1 MQIITTHLNAD
12 FDAVACCMA
21 AKKLY
26 PEAYVVLPGS
36 IERKVKLFFES
47 FHPFEIKKLKEI
59 DIDKVKTLIVVDTRS
74 IQRIGELAQLLKKP
88 VKVHLYDHHPKGED
102 DIKADFEI
110 TEQIGALASLF
121 TEIFRKK
128 NISITPLEATLLCLG
143 IYEETGCLLFPST
156 TERDAMAV
164 AYLLKRGAN
173 LNIVSQF
180 LKEELSREEVSLLN
194 ELLNSLQEYLINGIR
209 INIGHA
215 VKEEP
220 QDISH
225 IAHKVMDIIDTDA
238 LFLIIEMEDKILI
251 IGRSN
256 TPQVD
261 VGLILS
267 EFNGGG
273 HWAAGS
279 ATLKEMPINL
289 LIDELVKI
297 IKQQI
302 KPEKVAKDLMTTPVI
317 SVQWDR
323 TIKEVEAMMTKY
335 GINAMPVIK
344 NDKYVGVITRG
355 VVEKAIFH
363 GLKQSRVG
371 DFATTDAY
379 TAEEDTPLW
388 EIEKNMV
395 ELNQRFVPI
404 LREDKVVGVI
414 TRTDILRNLYE
425 ELIRKFKISKPREET
440 EEAKK
445 NIAKLMKEFFPEEL
459 YEILC
464 IAGNLAEQLH
474 YGAYLVGGSVRDLLM
489 RRPSPDIDIVVEG
502 DGIIFAQELSKKIDG
517 KVTPHPRFATA
528 KIVKE
533 IKKNGEVKKFYIDIA
548 TARTEYYE
556 SPAALPKIE
565 TSSIK
570 KDLYRRDF
578 TINAL
583 AVKLNTKD
591 FGLLIDFFGGQRD
604 IKEKKI
610 RVLHN
615 LSFVEDPTRAIR
627 AIRFSEKLGFKISKH
642 TENLIKLAVKMS
654 IFEKLKGPRLYEE
667 LILLLKETM
676 PHHSIKRLGDYG
688 LLKVIHPS
696 LEEKTLY
703 GQLAKAYETMQGIE
717 LLFLKEDYRKELVYL
732 MVILWNLKPHER
744 QELLQRICAPEH
756 IKKELIENINS
767 AEKALKSFSSESPV
781 EVHNLLKPLNIETI
795 ILMMLYAQ
803 DWQKK
808 AIALYLTKLKEIKPL
823 LGGED
828 LKKLGIPPGPVYKKI
843 FDAILKEKLHGR
855 LLSKEEEIEFA
866 KRYCE
871 SEGEN
876 EKSPFIHT

>member
-12 FDAVACCMA
+12 FDAIASCMS

-26 PEAYVVLPGS
+26 PEAVVVLPGS
-36 IERKVKLFFES
+36 MERRVKLFFES
-47 FHPFEIKKLKEI
+47 FHPFEIKKIKEI
-59 DIDKVKTLIVVDTRS
+59 EPDKVKTLIVVDTRS
-74 IQRIGELAQLLKKP
+74 IQRIGELSQFLKKG
-88 VKVHLYDHHPKGED
+88 VKVHLYDHHPRGED

-156 TERDAMAV
+156 TSRDVEAV

-180 LKEELSREEVSLLN
+180 LKEELSREEIFLLN
-194 ELLNSLQEYLINGIR
+194 ELLNSLQEHLINGVR
-209 INIGHA
+209 INIGYG
-215 VKEEP
+215 VQEEP

-225 IAHKVMDIIDTDA
+225 IAHKVMDIIDTEA
-238 LFLIIEMEDKILI
+238 LFLIIEMQDKILI

-267 EFNGGG
+267 QFGGGG

-279 ATLKEMPINL
+279 ATLKEMPVTL
-289 LIDELVKI
+289 LIEELLKF
-297 IKQQI
+297 IKGYI
-302 KPEKVAKDLMTTPVI
+302 KPQSIARDLMTTPVI
-317 SVQWDR
+317 SVQWNR
-323 TIKEVEAMMTKY
+323 TIKEVEEMMTKY
-335 GINAMPVIK
+335 GINAIPVLKGESFI
-344 NDKYVGVITRG
+344 GVITRG

-363 GLKQSRVG
+363 GLKNSKVV

-404 LREDKVVGVI
+404 LKEQKVVGVI

-425 ELIRKFKISKPREET
+425 ELIRKFKISKPKEES
-440 EEAKK
+440 EESRRNVA
-445 NIAKLMKEFFPEEL
+445 NLMKEFLSEEV
-459 YEILC
+459 YEILR
-464 IAGNLAEQLH
+464 IAGNLAEEMGS
-474 YGAYLVGGSVRDLLM
+474 GAYLVGGTVRDLLM

-502 DGIIFAQELSKKIDG
+502 DGIAFAHELAKKIDG

-528 KIVKE
+528 KILKE
-533 IKKNGEVKKFYIDIA
+533 IKKDGEIKRFYIDIA

-556 SPAALPKIE
+556 SPAALPKVE

-604 IKEKKI
+604 IKDKKI

-642 TENLIKLAVKMS
+642 TENLIKLAVKMN

-667 LILLLKETM
+667 LILLLKETL

-688 LLKVIHPS
+688 LLKLIHPAI
-696 LEEKTLY
+696 EERTIY
-703 GQLAKAYETMQGIE
+703 NDLAKAYETIQGIE
-717 LLFLKEDYRKELVYL
+717 LLFLKEEYRKEFIYL
-732 MVILWNLKPHER
+732 MVILWNLNLSER
-744 QELLQRICAPEH
+744 EELLHRICAPVN
-756 IKKELIENINS
+756 IKRELIENISS
-767 AEKALKSFSSESPV
+767 AQKALQLFTAENSQEFNV
-781 EVHNLLKPLNIETI
+781 QIYNLLKPLNIETI
-795 ILMMLYAQ
+795 ILMMIYAKE
-803 DWQKK
+803 WQKK
-808 AIALYLTKLKEIKPL
+808 AIFNYLTKLKDIKPL
-823 LGGED
+823 ITGED
-828 LKKLGIPPGPVYKKI
+828 LKKLGIQPGPVYRKI
-843 FDAILKEKLHGR
+843 LESILREKLQGR

-866 KRYCE
+866 KKIG
-871 SEGEN
+871 S
-876 EKSPFIHT
+876 

>member
-12 FDAVACCMA
+12 FDAIASCMA

-26 PEAYVVLPGS
+26 PEAVVVLPGAM
-36 IERKVKLFFES
+36 EKRVKLFFES
-47 FHPFEIKKLKEI
+47 FRPFEIKKLKEI
-59 DIDKVKTLIVVDTRS
+59 EPDKVKTLIVVDTRS
-74 IQRIGELAQLLKKP
+74 PHRIGELAELLKKS

-128 NISITPLEATLLCLG
+128 NIPLTPLEATLLCLG
-143 IYEETGCLLFPST
+143 IYEETGCLLFPT
-156 TERDAMAV
+156 TTPRDVEAV

-180 LKEELSREEVSLLN
+180 LKEELSRQELSLFN
-194 ELLNSLQEYLINGIR
+194 EILNSLQEYLINGIR
-209 INIGHA
+209 INIGHG
-215 VKEEP
+215 VQEEP

-225 IAHKVMDIIDTDA
+225 IAHKVMDIVDTDA

-261 VGLILS
+261 VGSILAQLG
-267 EFNGGG
+267 GGG

-279 ATLKEMPINL
+279 ATLKEMPVNL
-289 LIDELVKI
+289 LIEEILKIVKE
-297 IKQQI
+297 QI
-302 KPEKVAKDLMTTPVI
+302 RPQKTARDLMTTPVI

-323 TIKEVEAMMTKY
+323 TIKEVEEMMTKY

-344 NDKYVGVITRG
+344 DGKYIGVITRG

-363 GLKQSRVG
+363 GLKKSRVG

-388 EIEKNMV
+388 EIEKNMI
-395 ELNQRFVPI
+395 ELNQRFVPV
-404 LREDKVVGVI
+404 LKDEKVIGVI

-425 ELIRKFKISKPREET
+425 ELIKKFKISKTQPEPEIRRNV
-440 EEAKK
+440 K
-445 NIAKLMKEFFPEEL
+445 NLMKELLPQEV
-459 YEILC
+459 YEILI
-464 IAGNLAEQLH
+464 IAGSLAEEMG

-502 DGIIFAQELSKKIDG
+502 DGILFAQELSKRIEG

-528 KIVKE
+528 KILKE
-533 IKKNGEVKKFYIDIA
+533 IQKNGETTKFYIDIA

-556 SPAALPKIE
+556 SPASLPKVE

-604 IKEKKI
+604 IKDKKI

-667 LILLLKETM
+667 IVLLLRETL
-676 PHHSIKRLGDYG
+676 PHNSIKRLGDFG
-688 LLKVIHPS
+688 LLKIVSPH
-696 LEEKTLY
+696 LEEKTVYNDLS
-703 GQLAKAYETMQGIE
+703 KAYETIQGIE
-717 LLFLKEDYRKELVYL
+717 LLFLKEEYKKELIYL
-732 MVILWNLKPHER
+732 MVILWRLKPEER
-744 QELLQRICAPEH
+744 QEFFQRICAPEN
-756 IKKELIENINS
+756 IKKQLLENISS
-767 AEKALKSFSSESPV
+767 AERALQSFPSEDSCV
-781 EVHNLLKPLNIETI
+781 EIYNLLKPLNIETI
-795 ILMMLYAQ
+795 ILMMIYAK
-803 DWQKK
+803 DWQKR
-808 AIALYLTKLKEIKPL
+808 AISLYLTKLKDVKPL
-823 LGGED
+823 LRGED

-843 FDAILKEKLHGR
+843 FDAILREKLQGR
-855 LLSKEEEIEFA
+855 LLSKEEEIEFV
-866 KRYCE
+866 KKFE
-871 SEGEN
+871 SE
-876 EKSPFIHT
+876 KAL

>member
-12 FDAVACCMA
+12 FDAIASCMS

-26 PEAYVVLPGS
+26 PEAVVVLPGS
-36 IERKVKLFFES
+36 MERRVKLFFES
-47 FHPFEIKKLKEI
+47 FHPFEIKKMK
-59 DIDKVKTLIVVDTRS
+59 DIEPDKVKTLIVVDTRS
-74 IQRIGELAQLLKKP
+74 IQRIGELSQFLKKG

-156 TERDAMAV
+156 TSRDVEAV

-180 LKEELSREEVSLLN
+180 LKEELSREEIFLLN
-194 ELLNSLQEYLINGIR
+194 EILNSLQEHLINGVR
-209 INIGHA
+209 INIGYG
-215 VKEEP
+215 VQEES

-225 IAHKVMDIIDTDA
+225 IAHKVMDIIDTEA
-238 LFLIIEMEDKILI
+238 LFLIIEMQDKILI

-267 EFNGGG
+267 QFGGGG

-279 ATLKEMPINL
+279 ATLKEMPVTL
-289 LIDELVKI
+289 LIEELLKF
-297 IKQQI
+297 IKEYI
-302 KPEKVAKDLMTTPVI
+302 KPQRIAKDLMTTPVI

-323 TIKEVEAMMTKY
+323 TIKEVEEMMTKY
-335 GINAMPVIK
+335 GINAIPVLKGENFI
-344 NDKYVGVITRG
+344 GVITRG

-363 GLKQSRVG
+363 GLKNSKVV

-404 LREDKVVGVI
+404 LKEQKVVGVI

-425 ELIRKFKISKPREET
+425 ELIRKFKISKPKEES
-440 EEAKK
+440 EESRRTVA
-445 NIAKLMKEFFPEEL
+445 NLMKEFLSEEV
-459 YEILC
+459 YEILR
-464 IAGNLAEQLH
+464 IAGSLAEEMEL
-474 YGAYLVGGSVRDLLM
+474 GAYLVGGTVRDLLM

-502 DGIIFAQELSKKIDG
+502 DGIAFAHELAKKIDG

-528 KIVKE
+528 KILKE
-533 IKKNGEVKKFYIDIA
+533 IKKNGEIKKFYIDIA

-556 SPAALPKIE
+556 SPAALPKVE

-604 IKEKKI
+604 IKDKKI

-642 TENLIKLAVKMS
+642 TENLIKLAVKMN
-654 IFEKLKGPRLYEE
+654 IFDKLKGPRLYEE
-667 LILLLKETM
+667 LILLLKETL
-676 PHHSIKRLGDYG
+676 PHNSIKRLGNYG
-688 LLKVIHPS
+688 LLKLIHPS
-696 LEEKTLY
+696 IEERTIY
-703 GQLAKAYETMQGIE
+703 NALAKAYETIQGIE
-717 LLFLKEDYRKELVYL
+717 LLFLKEEYRKEFIYL
-732 MVILWNLKPHER
+732 MVILWNLNIAER
-744 QELLQRICAPEH
+744 EELLQRICAPAN
-756 IKKELIENINS
+756 IKRELIENTIS
-767 AEKALKSFSSESPV
+767 AQKTLELFTPEDSQEFNVKIY
-781 EVHNLLKPLNIETI
+781 NLLKPLNIETV
-795 ILMMLYAQ
+795 ILMMIYAKE
-803 DWQKK
+803 WQKK
-808 AIALYLTKLKEIKPL
+808 AIFNYLTRLKDIKPL
-823 LGGED
+823 ITGED
-828 LKKLGIPPGPVYKKI
+828 LKKLGIQPGPVYRKI
-843 FDAILKEKLHGR
+843 LESILREKLQGR

-866 KRYCE
+866 KKIG
-871 SEGEN
+871 S
-876 EKSPFIHT
+876 

>member
-12 FDAVACCMA
+12 FDAIASCMS

-26 PEAYVVLPGS
+26 PEAVVVLPGS
-36 IERKVKLFFES
+36 MERRVKLFFES
-47 FHPFEIKKLKEI
+47 FHPFEIKKIKEI
-59 DIDKVKTLIVVDTRS
+59 EPDKVKTLIVVDTRS
-74 IQRIGELAQLLKKP
+74 IQRIGELSQFLKKG
-88 VKVHLYDHHPKGED
+88 VKVHLYDHHPRGED

-156 TERDAMAV
+156 TSRDVEAV

-180 LKEELSREEVSLLN
+180 LKEELSREEIFLLN
-194 ELLNSLQEYLINGIR
+194 ELLNSLQEHLINGVR
-209 INIGHA
+209 INIGYG
-215 VKEEP
+215 VQEEP

-225 IAHKVMDIIDTDA
+225 IAHKVMDIIDTEA
-238 LFLIIEMEDKILI
+238 LFLIIEMQDKILI

-267 EFNGGG
+267 QFGGGG

-279 ATLKEMPINL
+279 ATLKEMPVTL
-289 LIDELVKI
+289 LIEELLKF
-297 IKQQI
+297 IKGYI
-302 KPEKVAKDLMTTPVI
+302 KPQRIARDLMTTPVI
-317 SVQWDR
+317 SVQWNR
-323 TIKEVEAMMTKY
+323 TIKEVEEMMTKY
-335 GINAMPVIK
+335 GINAIPVLKGESFI
-344 NDKYVGVITRG
+344 GVITRG

-363 GLKQSRVG
+363 GLKNSKVV

-404 LREDKVVGVI
+404 LKEQKVVGVI

-425 ELIRKFKISKPREET
+425 ELIRKFKISKPKEES
-440 EEAKK
+440 EESRRNVA
-445 NIAKLMKEFFPEEL
+445 NLMKEFLSEEV
-459 YEILC
+459 YEILR
-464 IAGNLAEQLH
+464 IAGNLAEEMGS
-474 YGAYLVGGSVRDLLM
+474 GAYLVGGTVRDLLM

-502 DGIIFAQELSKKIDG
+502 DGIAFAHELAKKIDG

-528 KIVKE
+528 KILKE
-533 IKKNGEVKKFYIDIA
+533 IKKDGEIKRFYIDIA

-556 SPAALPKIE
+556 SPAALPKVE

-604 IKEKKI
+604 IKDKKI

-642 TENLIKLAVKMS
+642 TENLIKLAVKMN

-667 LILLLKETM
+667 LILLLKETL

-688 LLKVIHPS
+688 LLKLIHPAI
-696 LEEKTLY
+696 EERTIY
-703 GQLAKAYETMQGIE
+703 NDLAKAYETIQGIE
-717 LLFLKEDYRKELVYL
+717 LLFLKEEYRKEFIYL
-732 MVILWNLKPHER
+732 MVILWNLNLAER
-744 QELLQRICAPEH
+744 EELLHRICAPVN
-756 IKKELIENINS
+756 IKRELIENISS
-767 AEKALKSFSSESPV
+767 AQKALQLFTAENSQEFNV
-781 EVHNLLKPLNIETI
+781 QIYNLLKPLNIETI
-795 ILMMLYAQ
+795 ILMMIYAKE
-803 DWQKK
+803 WQKK
-808 AIALYLTKLKEIKPL
+808 AIFNYLTKLKDIKPL
-823 LGGED
+823 ITGED
-828 LKKLGIPPGPVYKKI
+828 LKKLGIQPGPVYRKI
-843 FDAILKEKLHGR
+843 LESILREKLQGR

-866 KRYCE
+866 KKIG
-871 SEGEN
+871 S
-876 EKSPFIHT
+876 

>member
-12 FDAVACCMA
+12 FDAIASCMS

-26 PEAYVVLPGS
+26 PEAVVVLPGS
-36 IERKVKLFFES
+36 MERRVKLFFES
-47 FHPFEIKKLKEI
+47 FHPFEIKKIK
-59 DIDKVKTLIVVDTRS
+59 DIEPDKVKTLIVVDTRS
-74 IQRIGELAQLLKKP
+74 VQRIGELSQFLKKG
-88 VKVHLYDHHPKGED
+88 VKVHLYDHHPKTDE
-102 DIKADFEI
+102 DIKAEFEL

-156 TERDAMAV
+156 TSRDVEAV

-180 LKEELSREEVSLLN
+180 LKEELSREEISLLN
-194 ELLNSLQEYLINGIR
+194 ELLNSLQEHLINGIR
-209 INIGHA
+209 INIGHG
-215 VKEEP
+215 VQEEP

-225 IAHKVMDIIDTDA
+225 IAHKLMDIIDTDA
-238 LFLIIEMEDKILI
+238 LFLIIEMQDKILI

-267 EFNGGG
+267 QFGGGG

-279 ATLKEMPINL
+279 ATLKEMPITL
-289 LIDELVKI
+289 LIEELLKFA
-297 IKQQI
+297 KEYI
-302 KPEKVAKDLMTTPVI
+302 KPQRVAKDLMTTPVI
-317 SVQWDR
+317 SVQLDR
-323 TIKEVEAMMTKY
+323 TIKEVEEMMTKY
-335 GINAMPVIK
+335 GINAIPVLK
-344 NDKYVGVITRG
+344 GESFMGVITRG

-363 GLKQSRVG
+363 GLKKSKVA

-388 EIEKNMV
+388 EIEKNMI

-404 LREDKVVGVI
+404 LKEQKVVGVI

-425 ELIRKFKISKPREET
+425 ELIRKFKISKPQESEESRR
-440 EEAKK
+440 
-445 NIAKLMKEFFPEEL
+445 NVLNLMKEFLSEEV
-459 YEILC
+459 YEILRN
-464 IAGNLAEQLH
+464 AGKLAEEMG

-502 DGIIFAQELSKKIDG
+502 DGIVFARELAKRIDG

-528 KIVKE
+528 KILKE

-556 SPAALPKIE
+556 SPAALPKVE

-604 IKEKKI
+604 TKDKKI

-642 TENLIKLAVKMS
+642 TENLIKLAVKMN

-667 LILLLKETM
+667 LILLLKETL
-676 PHHSIKRLGDYG
+676 PHNSIKRLRDYG
-688 LLKVIHPS
+688 LLKLIHPTI
-696 LEEKTLY
+696 EEKAIYNDLE
-703 GQLAKAYETMQGIE
+703 KAYETIQGIE
-717 LLFLKEDYRKELVYL
+717 LLFLKEEYRKEFIYL
-732 MVILWNLKPHER
+732 MVILWNLSHAER
-744 QELLQRICAPEH
+744 EEFLQRICSPVN
-756 IKKELIENINS
+756 IKKELIENIRS
-767 AEKALKSFSSESPV
+767 AQKTLQLFTPEDSQQFNVKVYSI
-781 EVHNLLKPLNIETI
+781 LKPLNIETI
-795 ILMMLYAQ
+795 ILMMIYAKE
-803 DWQKK
+803 WQKK
-808 AIALYLTKLKEIKPL
+808 AIFNYLTRLKDIKPL
-823 LGGED
+823 ITGED
-828 LKKLGIPPGPVYKKI
+828 LKKIGIQPGPVYRKI
-843 FDAILKEKLHGR
+843 LENVLKEKLQGR

-866 KRYCE
+866 KKFGI
-871 SEGEN
+871 S
-876 EKSPFIHT
+876 

>member
-12 FDAVACCMA
+12 FDALACCMA

-26 PEAYVVLPGS
+26 PEADIVLPGS
-36 IERKVKLFFES
+36 MEKRVKLFFET
-47 FHPFEIKKLKEI
+47 FKPFEIKKLKEI
-59 DIDKVKTLIVVDTRS
+59 DLDKVKTLIVVDTRS
-74 IQRIGELAQLLKKP
+74 VHRIGELAQLLKKP
-88 VKVHLYDHHPKGED
+88 VKVHLYDHHPKTED

-110 TEQIGALASLF
+110 TEQVGALASLF

-128 NISITPLEATLLCLG
+128 NIPITPLEATLLCLG
-143 IYEETGCLLFPST
+143 IYEETGCLVFPST
-156 TERDAMAV
+156 TERDVLAV

-209 INIGHA
+209 VNIAHA

-220 QDISH
+220 QDVSH
-225 IAHKVMDIIDTDA
+225 IAHKVMDLIDTDA

-261 VGLILS
+261 VGSILS
-267 EFNGGG
+267 EFGGGG

-279 ATLKEMPINL
+279 ATLKERPVNL
-289 LIDELVKI
+289 LIDELIKI
-297 IKQQI
+297 IKQQV
-302 KPEKVAKDLMTTPVI
+302 KPEKIAKDLMTTPVI

-323 TIKEVEAMMTKY
+323 TIKEVEDMMTKY

-344 NDKYVGVITRG
+344 NNKYIGVITRG

-363 GLKQSRVG
+363 GLKKSRVG

-379 TAEEDTPLW
+379 TAEQDTPLW
-388 EIEKNMV
+388 EIEKNMI

-404 LREDKVVGVI
+404 LKDDKVVGVI

-425 ELIRKFKISKPREET
+425 ELIRKFKISKPKEEI
-440 EEAKK
+440 EESKK
-445 NIAKLMKEFFPEEL
+445 NVANLMKEFLPEEI
-459 YEILC
+459 YKILLT
-464 IAGNLAEQLH
+464 AGSLAEEMG
-474 YGAYLVGGSVRDLLM
+474 YGVYLVGGSIRDLLM
-489 RRPSPDIDIVVEG
+489 RKPSPDIDIVVEG
-502 DGIIFAQELSKKIDG
+502 DGIAFAQELSKIING
-517 KVTPHPRFATA
+517 KVIPHRRFGTA
-528 KIVKE
+528 KILIE
-533 IKKNGEVKKFYIDIA
+533 IEKNGEVKRFSIDIA

-556 SPAALPKIE
+556 SPAALPKVE

-591 FGLLIDFFGGQRD
+591 FGLLLDFFGGQRD
-604 IKEKKI
+604 IKDKKI

-667 LILLLKETM
+667 LILLLKETL
-676 PHHSIKRLGDYG
+676 PHYSVKRLADYG
-688 LLKVIHPS
+688 LLKLLHPS
-696 LEEKTLY
+696 FDEKLFNE
-703 GQLAKAYETMQGIE
+703 LVKAHETVQGME
-717 LLFLKEDYRKELVYL
+717 LLFLKEKYRKEFIYL
-732 MVILWNLKPHER
+732 MVLLWNLKSHER
-744 QELLQRICAPEH
+744 EEFLKRICAPENV
-756 IKKELIENINS
+756 KKQLIENITS
-767 AEKALKSFSSESPV
+767 AEKALQNFLSEESFLEVYKLLSS
-781 EVHNLLKPLNIETI
+781 LNIETI
-795 ILMMLYAQ
+795 ILMMIYAEEQ
-803 DWQKK
+803 QKR
-808 AIALYLTKLKEIKPL
+808 AISIYLTKLKEIKPL
-823 LGGED
+823 LRGED
-828 LKKLGIPPGPVYKKI
+828 LKKLGIQPGPVYKKI
-843 FDAILKEKLHGR
+843 FDEILKEKLQGR
-855 LLSKEEEIEFA
+855 LLSKEEEIEFV
-866 KRYCE
+866 KKF
-871 SEGEN
+871 G
-876 EKSPFIHT
+876 K

>member
-12 FDAVACCMA
+12 FDAIASCMS

-26 PEAYVVLPGS
+26 PEAVVVLPGS
-36 IERKVKLFFES
+36 MERRVKLFFES
-47 FHPFEIKKLKEI
+47 FHPFEIKKIKEI
-59 DIDKVKTLIVVDTRS
+59 EPDKVKTLIVVDTRS
-74 IQRIGELAQLLKKP
+74 IQRIGELSQFLKKG
-88 VKVHLYDHHPKGED
+88 VKVHLYDHHPRGED

-156 TERDAMAV
+156 TSRDVEAV

-180 LKEELSREEVSLLN
+180 LKEELSREEIFLLN
-194 ELLNSLQEYLINGIR
+194 ELLNSLQEHLINGVR
-209 INIGHA
+209 INIGYG
-215 VKEEP
+215 VQEEP

-225 IAHKVMDIIDTDA
+225 IAHKVMDIIDTEA
-238 LFLIIEMEDKILI
+238 LFLIIEMQDKILI

-267 EFNGGG
+267 QFGGGG

-279 ATLKEMPINL
+279 ATLKEMPVTL
-289 LIDELVKI
+289 LIEELLKF
-297 IKQQI
+297 IKGYI
-302 KPEKVAKDLMTTPVI
+302 KPQRIARDLMTTPVI
-317 SVQWDR
+317 SVQWNR
-323 TIKEVEAMMTKY
+323 TIKEVEEMMTKY
-335 GINAMPVIK
+335 GINAIPVLKGESFI
-344 NDKYVGVITRG
+344 GVITRG

-363 GLKQSRVG
+363 GLKNSKVV

-404 LREDKVVGVI
+404 LKEQKVVGVI

-425 ELIRKFKISKPREET
+425 ELIRKFKISKPKEES
-440 EEAKK
+440 EESRRNVA
-445 NIAKLMKEFFPEEL
+445 NLMKEFLSEEV
-459 YEILC
+459 YEILR
-464 IAGNLAEQLH
+464 IAGNLAEEMGS
-474 YGAYLVGGSVRDLLM
+474 GAYLVGGTVRDLLM

-502 DGIIFAQELSKKIDG
+502 DGIAFAHELAKKIDG

-528 KIVKE
+528 KILKE
-533 IKKNGEVKKFYIDIA
+533 IKKDGEIKRFYIDIA

-556 SPAALPKIE
+556 SPAALPKVE

-604 IKEKKI
+604 IKDKKI

-642 TENLIKLAVKMS
+642 TENLIKLAVKMN

-667 LILLLKETM
+667 LILLLKETL

-688 LLKVIHPS
+688 LLKLIHPAI
-696 LEEKTLY
+696 EERTIY
-703 GQLAKAYETMQGIE
+703 NDLAKAYETIQGIE
-717 LLFLKEDYRKELVYL
+717 LLFLKEEYRKEFIYL
-732 MVILWNLKPHER
+732 MVILWNLNLSER
-744 QELLQRICAPEH
+744 EELLHRICAPVN
-756 IKKELIENINS
+756 IKRELIENISS
-767 AEKALKSFSSESPV
+767 AQKALQLFTAENSQEFNV
-781 EVHNLLKPLNIETI
+781 QIYNLLKPLNIETI
-795 ILMMLYAQ
+795 ILMMIYAKE
-803 DWQKK
+803 WQKK
-808 AIALYLTKLKEIKPL
+808 AIFNYLTKLKDIKPL
-823 LGGED
+823 ITGED
-828 LKKLGIPPGPVYKKI
+828 LKKLGIQPGPVYRKI
-843 FDAILKEKLHGR
+843 LESILREKLQGR

-866 KRYCE
+866 KKIG
-871 SEGEN
+871 S
-876 EKSPFIHT
+876 

>member
-12 FDAVACCMA
+12 FDAIASCMS

-26 PEAYVVLPGS
+26 PEAVVVLPS
-36 IERKVKLFFES
+36 SMERRVKLFFES
-47 FHPFEIKKLKEI
+47 FHPFEIKKIK
-59 DIDKVKTLIVVDTRS
+59 DIEPDKVKTLIVVDTRS
-74 IQRIGELAQLLKKP
+74 VQRIGELSQFLKKG
-88 VKVHLYDHHPKGED
+88 VKVHLYDHHPKTDE
-102 DIKADFEI
+102 DIKAEFEI

-156 TERDAMAV
+156 TSRDVEAV

-180 LKEELSREEVSLLN
+180 LKEELSREEISLLN
-194 ELLNSLQEYLINGIR
+194 ELLNSLQEHLINGIR
-209 INIGHA
+209 INIGHG
-215 VKEEP
+215 VQEEP

-238 LFLIIEMEDKILI
+238 LFLIIEMQDKILI

-267 EFNGGG
+267 QFGGGG

-279 ATLKEMPINL
+279 ATLKEMPIIL
-289 LIDELVKI
+289 LIEELLKFA
-297 IKQQI
+297 KEYI
-302 KPEKVAKDLMTTPVI
+302 KPQRVAKDLMTTPVI

-323 TIKEVEAMMTKY
+323 TIKEVEEMMTKY
-335 GINAMPVIK
+335 GINAIPVLK
-344 NDKYVGVITRG
+344 GESFMGVITRG

-363 GLKQSRVG
+363 GLKKSKVA

-388 EIEKNMV
+388 EIEKNMI

-404 LREDKVVGVI
+404 LKEQRVVGVI

-425 ELIRKFKISKPREET
+425 ELIRKFKISKPQESEESRR
-440 EEAKK
+440 
-445 NIAKLMKEFFPEEL
+445 NVVNLMKEFLSEEV
-459 YEILC
+459 YEILRN
-464 IAGNLAEQLH
+464 AGKLAEEMG

-489 RRPSPDIDIVVEG
+489 RRPSPDVDIVVEG
-502 DGIIFAQELSKKIDG
+502 DGIVFARELAKRIDG

-528 KIVKE
+528 KILKE

-556 SPAALPKIE
+556 SPAALPKVE

-604 IKEKKI
+604 IKDKKI

-642 TENLIKLAVKMS
+642 TENLIKLAIKMN

-667 LILLLKETM
+667 LILLLKETL
-676 PHHSIKRLGDYG
+676 PHNSIKRLEDYG
-688 LLKVIHPS
+688 LLKLIHPTI
-696 LEEKTLY
+696 EERAIY
-703 GQLAKAYETMQGIE
+703 NDLAKAYETIQGIE
-717 LLFLKEDYRKELVYL
+717 LLFLKEEYRKEFIYL
-732 MVILWNLKPHER
+732 MVILWNLSLAER
-744 QELLQRICAPEH
+744 EEFLQRICSPVN
-756 IKKELIENINS
+756 IKKELIENIRS
-767 AEKALKSFSSESPV
+767 AQKTLQLFIPEDSQEFNVKVYSI
-781 EVHNLLKPLNIETI
+781 LKPLNIETI
-795 ILMMLYAQ
+795 ILMMIYAKE
-803 DWQKK
+803 WQKK
-808 AIALYLTKLKEIKPL
+808 AIFNYLTRLKDIKPL
-823 LGGED
+823 ITGED
-828 LKKLGIPPGPVYKKI
+828 LKKIGIQPGPVYRKI
-843 FDAILKEKLHGR
+843 LENVLKEKLQGR

-866 KRYCE
+866 KKFGI
-871 SEGEN
+871 S
-876 EKSPFIHT
+876 

>member
-12 FDAVACCMA
+12 FDALASCMA

-26 PEAYVVLPGS
+26 PEAVVVLPGS
-36 IERKVKLFFES
+36 MEKKVKLFFES
-47 FHPFEIKKLKEI
+47 FKPFEVKKLKEI
-59 DIDKVKTLIVVDTRS
+59 DLDEVKTLIIVDTRS
-74 IQRIGELAQLLKKP
+74 RQRIGEVAQLLKKP
-88 VKVHLYDHHPKGED
+88 IKVHLYDHHPKGED

-128 NISITPLEATLLCLG
+128 NITITPLEATLMCLG
-143 IYEETGCLLFPST
+143 IYEETGYLLFPST
-156 TERDAMAV
+156 TERDVLAV
-164 AYLLKRGAN
+164 AYLLKKGAN

-180 LKEELSREEVSLLN
+180 LKEELSRQEVSLLN
-194 ELLNSLQEYLINGIR
+194 ELLNSLQEHLINGIR

-225 IAHKVMDIIDTDA
+225 IAHKVMDIVDTDA
-238 LFLIIEMEDKILI
+238 LFLLIEMEDKILI

-267 EFNGGG
+267 EFGGGG

-279 ATLKEMPINL
+279 ATLKEQPVNL
-289 LIDELVKI
+289 LIDELVKV
-297 IKQQI
+297 IKQNI
-302 KPEKVAKDLMTTPVI
+302 KPEKVARDLMTTPVI
-317 SVQWDR
+317 SIQWDKP
-323 TIKEVEAMMTKY
+323 IKEVEKIMTKY

-344 NDKYVGVITRG
+344 DNKYIGIITRG

-379 TAEEDTPLW
+379 TAEEDTPIW

-404 LREDKVVGVI
+404 LKDDEVVGVI

-425 ELIRKFKISKPREET
+425 ELIKKLKISQPAET
-440 EEAKK
+440 EESKK
-445 NIAKLMKEFFPEEL
+445 NVAKLIKEFFSQEI
-459 YEILC
+459 YEIL
-464 IAGNLAEQLH
+464 ITAGKLAEEMG

-502 DGIIFAQELSKKIDG
+502 DGIAFANELAKKIDG

-528 KIVKE
+528 KILKE
-533 IKKNGEVKKFYIDIA
+533 IKKNGEIQSFHIDIA

-556 SPAALPKIE
+556 SPASLPKVE

-583 AVKLNTKD
+583 AVKLNLKD

-610 RVLHN
+610 KVLHN

-627 AIRFSEKLGFKISKH
+627 AIRFSEKLEFKISKH
-642 TENLIKLAVKMS
+642 TENLIKLAVKMN

-667 LILLLKETM
+667 IILLLKETL
-676 PHHSIKRLGDYG
+676 PHQSIKRLADYG
-688 LLKVIHPS
+688 LLRVFHPS
-696 LEEKTLY
+696 LDEKKLLSD
-703 GQLAKAYETMQGIE
+703 LAKAYETVQGIE
-717 LLFLKEDYRKELVYL
+717 ILFLREKYRKELIYL
-732 MVILWNLKPHER
+732 MVILWNLKENERHEF
-744 QELLQRICAPEH
+744 LQKICVPEN
-756 IKKELIENINS
+756 IKKEVIENIS
-767 AEKALKSFSSESPV
+767 LAEKALQNLPSEEFPA
-781 EVHNLLKPLNIETI
+781 EIYKLLNNLNLETI
-795 ILMMLYAQ
+795 ILMMIYAKEQ
-803 DWQKK
+803 QKK
-808 AIALYLTKLKEIKPL
+808 AISLYLTKLKEIKPL
-823 LGGED
+823 LRGED
-828 LKKLGIPPGPVYKKI
+828 LKNLGIPPGPAYKKI
-843 FDAILKEKLHGR
+843 FDEILKEKLHGS

-866 KRYCE
+866 K
-871 SEGEN
+871 
-876 EKSPFIHT
+876 KFVK